1 MVIGKHIKNLNMLK
15 FLYGKKQKMYENEN
29 HVYHP
34 KSPVARISSFDA
46 NQVLGLPQS
55 IETDY
60 RPDKKFRQG
69 FIGAPVPTA
78 GGRESK

>member
-1 MVIGKHIKNLNMLK
+1 MVIGKHTKSLNMVK
-15 FLYGKKQKMYENEN
+15 FLYGKKQKNVWNEN
-29 HVYHP
+29 HVNHP
-34 KSPVARISSFDA
+34 KFPIARISSFDA

-69 FIGAPVPTA
+69 FTGAPVIAA
-78 GGRESK
+78 GVRESK

>member
-1 MVIGKHIKNLNMLK
+1 MVIGKHTKNLNMIK
-15 FLYGKKQKMYENEN
+15 FLYGKKQKNLWNEN
-29 HVYHP
+29 IVNHP
-34 KSPVARISSFDA
+34 KFPIARISSFDA

-60 RPDKKFRQG
+60 TPEKKFRQG
-69 FIGAPVPTA
+69 FIGAPVLDS